1 VELEAER
8 FLLFS
13 DVMVLKPIYAHQRA
27 LLHESDFK
35 KLKITVPT
43 AGGKTLG
50 AVLFALRQTFAD
62 RDKKVRALFTYPT
75 NLLSRDQFQ
84 HSILGALRNWVGA
97 TVLANGSIDPI
108 QQRFL
113 SGAESFEDAV
123 ANGAPTY
130 VLRLPDRLAPRDL
143 YVTILTGEGL
153 QHLFSEENKVTLG
166 RRKGTYLLR
175 ILEVLN
181 QHDHIIICSPDLLGY
196 VAQRCY
202 SSSAGFY
209 NNRWRDE
216 LEIKLGGHQVVL
228 DEYHF
233 YDPYTYIN
241 LERTLERLGSTQ
253 WLCLSATSKRDYF
266 SDAQELDSQGV
277 DNSSA
282 VSDGWRT
289 ASFPIDVTLHRGEM
303 SVTDPEPQDDT
314 IYFYNSVIAAHETA
328 LALDPGGTKI
338 TEWTGIRKSV
348 ASQSRLAIATSAA
361 EVGLDLPFRQ
371 VNTEFWGN
379 SWEVPSLI
387 QRVGRVGRSEKAGR
401 SMAQV
406 WITGREPDVLF
417 RAFENKPRLSKT
429 QFATVLLEAFG
440 EDTFDARDYVSF
452 YLWDEK
458 KTNELRRFWQ
468 TPTEV
473 RKLRFHFRPPSSQ
486 AVFNWAGTR
495 FVYDFIPI
503 HNRYFI
509 EKISDLTDAPF
520 WQEMGYSEW
529 RVGQRRETP
538 TYLQRYEGKKDK
550 NARRHFW

>member
-1 VELEAER
+1 MEVEAER
-8 FLLFS
+8 WPIFS
-13 DVMVLKPIYAHQRA
+13 DPLVLKPIYAHQRA
-27 LLHESDFK
+27 LLHEGDFK

-50 AVLFALRQTFAD
+50 ALLFALRQTFAD
-62 RDKKVRALFTYPT
+62 RYKKVRALFTYPT

-84 HSILGALRNWVGA
+84 HSILGALRDWIGA
-97 TVLANGSIDPI
+97 TVLANGSIDPV
-108 QQRFL
+108 QQKFV
-113 SGAESFEDAV
+113 SSAESFEYAV
-123 ANGAPTY
+123 AIGAPTY

-143 YVTILTGEGL
+143 YVTIITGEGL
-153 QHLFSEENKVTLG
+153 QHLFSEENKATLG

-181 QHDHIIICSPDLLGY
+181 QHDHIILSSPDLLGY

-202 SSSAGFY
+202 SSSSGFY

-216 LEIKLGGHQVVL
+216 LELKLAEHQVVV

-241 LERTLERLGSTQ
+241 LERTLERLGVTQ

-266 SDAQELDSQGV
+266 SDAQELNSQST
-277 DNSSA
+277 DTSSSLA
-282 VSDGWRT
+282 NGWRI
-289 ASFPIDVTLHRGEM
+289 ASFPISVTLHRGEM
-303 SVTDPEPQDDT
+303 SVTDPDPQDNT

-338 TEWTGIRKSV
+338 TEFTGIRKSV
-348 ASQSRLAIATSAA
+348 VDQSRLTIATSAA

-387 QRVGRVGRSEKAGR
+387 QRVGRVGRSEKAAK
-401 SMAQV
+401 SMAHV

-417 RAFENKPRLSKT
+417 KAFENTPQLSKK

-440 EDTFDARDYVSF
+440 EETFNEREYVSF
-452 YLWDEK
+452 YLWDEARIQ
-458 KTNELRRFWQ
+458 ELRRFWQ
-468 TPTEV
+468 TPPEV
-473 RKLRFHFRPPSSQ
+473 KKLRFHFRPPNSQ

-495 FVYDFIPI
+495 FAYDFIPI

-529 RVGQRRETP
+529 RVVGRRGSP
-538 TYLQRYEGKKDK
+538 MYLQRYEGKKDK

>member
-1 VELEAER
+1 MELEAER
-8 FLLFS
+8 LPVFFDPLL
-13 DVMVLKPIYAHQRA
+13 LRPIYAHQRA
-27 LLHESDFK
+27 LLYEGDFK

-50 AVLFALRQTFAD
+50 AVLFALRPTFAD
-62 RDKKVRALFTYPT
+62 RDNKVRALFTYPT

-97 TVLANGSIDPI
+97 TMLANGSIDPV
-108 QQRFL
+108 QQRFV
-113 SGAESFEDAV
+113 SGPESFEDAV

-130 VLRLPDRLAPRDL
+130 LLRLPDRLGSRDL

-153 QHLFSEENKVTLG
+153 QHLFSEENKAILG
-166 RRKGTYLLR
+166 RRKGTYLLN
-175 ILEVLN
+175 ILKVLN
-181 QHDHIIICSPDLLGY
+181 QHDHIILSSPDLLGY

-209 NNRWRDE
+209 KNRWRDE
-216 LEIKLGGHQVVL
+216 LELKLGEHQVVL

-241 LERTLERLGSTQ
+241 LERTLDRLGATQ
-253 WLCLSATSKRDYF
+253 CLCLSATSKRDYF
-266 SDAQELDSQGV
+266 PDAKELDSHRTG
-277 DNSSA
+277 SLLA
-282 VSDGWRT
+282 PADGWRI
-289 ASFPIDVTLHRGEM
+289 ASFPIDLSLHRGEM
-303 SVTDPEPQDDT
+303 AVTDSDPQDNT

-328 LALDPGGTKI
+328 LALDPGGTRI

-348 ASQSRLAIATSAA
+348 ADRSRLAIATSAA
-361 EVGLDLPFRQ
+361 EVGLDLPFRV

-401 SMAQV
+401 SEAHV
-406 WITGREPDVLF
+406 WVTGREPDVLF
-417 RAFENKPRLSKT
+417 QALENTTHLSKK
-429 QFATVLLEAFG
+429 QFATVLSAAFG
-440 EDTFDARDYVSF
+440 EETFNERDYVSF
-452 YLWDEK
+452 FLWDEAMTK
-458 KTNELRRFWQ
+458 ELRRFWQ
-468 TPTEV
+468 TPPEIK
-473 RKLRFHFRPPSSQ
+473 KLRFHFRPPNSQ
-486 AVFNWAGTR
+486 AVFNWSGTR

-509 EKISDLTDAPF
+509 EKIADLTDAPF
-520 WQEMGYSEW
+520 WEEMGYSEW
-529 RVGQRRETP
+529 RVGQRRGASM
-538 TYLQRYEGKKDK
+538 YLQRYEGKKDK